1 MNQIIISVVLF
12 LIAILFANTKINRL
26 NEELMNKKNP
36 LPTIGT
42 SENSNN
48 DVLVDKLNKLE
59 QESKKIKEELN
70 KFKNRGGSSG
80 DGDIINTFNIT
91 GGHTT
96 QSLNE
101 LGYEITSNNEIIF
114 NKKVKFN
121 NEAEFKKHANFRDL
135 VDFYHHTKMHYN
147 KHHNLLPRGTII
159 LNYAI
164 NNIPYGWA
172 LCDGKSY
179 KLNSSG
185 KAVVSTDSD
194 AIKTPNL
201 TQTYVKGCTDC
212 VRTGGWAN
220 HEFRVWGSE
229 EPREIRISKE
239 NLPEHSHVY
248 AHYSWSKQKKT
259 EVDKADKGN
268 DTEVYANRPP
278 AEFPDTTGND
288 RNGNLRGW
296 PISIPEPKHL
306 RLAYIMK
313 L

>member
-1 MNQIIISVVLF
+1 MKEIIISVVLF
-12 LIAILFANTKINRL
+12 LFGILFTNIKFNRL
-26 NEELMNKKNP
+26 NEELKNNINP

-48 DVLVDKLNKLE
+48 DVLVDKLNKLD

-80 DGDIINTFNIT
+80 DGDITNTFNIT

-101 LGYEITSNNEIIF
+101 LGYEITSDNKIIF
-114 NKKVKFN
+114 NKEV
-121 NEAEFKKHANFRDL
+121 EFKKHANFRSL

-147 KHHNLLPRGTII
+147 KHHNLLPKGTII
-159 LNYAI
+159 LNYAS

-179 KLNSSG
+179 KLNSLG
-185 KAVVSTDSD
+185 KAEESTAPD

-201 TQTYVKGCTDC
+201 NGIFVKGCTNC
-212 VRTGGWAN
+212 SRTGGWAN
-220 HEFRVWGSE
+220 HKFERKNEKPQIKISENQLPAHWHTYKVFPMYEDQKTKVDLWWKGEGDHGKMAYTKTTHEDTWGT
-229 EPREIRISKE
+229 
-239 NLPEHSHVY
+239 LD
-248 AHYSWSKQKKT
+248 W
-259 EVDKADKGN
+259 D
-268 DTEVYANRPP
+268 
-278 AEFPDTTGND
+278 ND
-288 RNGNLRGW
+288 RHKGD
-296 PISIPEPKHL
+296 PIDIPEPPHIEL
-306 RLAYIMK
+306 VYIMK